1 MRARLAV
8 VGASV
13 ALALGGLAACSAQPD
28 VVRADA
34 AVKPASAADA
44 LKQASDKT
52 TVVTTARVSVT
63 LDATGVPGVDN
74 VDLTIDGAV
83 DNQAKRSMFSVDLS
97 KLSGSL
103 PSMPAS
109 AISSLLG
116 DGKVDV
122 VTDGANVYVKLGGLA
137 SILGATSDK
146 SWVEISGT
154 GAAQDAGTSFAD
166 GAAVLKLLESAGGVT
181 KVGSEQVRGV
191 DTTHYSAS
199 LDLATALAQL
209 NADDRAKAEDQLGR
223 VGIDPSSVQV
233 PVDVWIDNDG
243 LVRRVRIGVQP
254 PSGETTSN
262 ATAGTSGTLT
272 VEFYD
277 FGQPVAITV
286 PSADQ
291 VFKLDPSMLGGLV
304 NGLGGL
310 AGNLPVIGQRP
321 GS

>member
-52 TVVTTARVSVT
+52 TAVTTAKVSVT
-63 LDATGVPGVDN
+63 LDASGVPGVDN

-83 DNQAKRSMFSVDLS
+83 DNQAKRSMFTVDLS
-97 KLSGSL
+97 KLVASL
-103 PSMPAS
+103 PSIPTS

-116 DGKVDV
+116 DGKVEV
-122 VTDGANVYVKLGGLA
+122 VTDGGNVYVKLGGLA
-137 SILGATSDK
+137 SILGATSDT
-146 SWVEISGT
+146 SWVEISGAN
-154 GAAQDAGTSFAD
+154 AATDAGTSVAD

-223 VGIDPSSVQV
+223 VGIDPSSVTV
-233 PVDVWIDNDG
+233 PVDVWIGNDG

-254 PSGETTSN
+254 STGETSSS
-262 ATAGTSGTLT
+262 ATAGGTSGTLT

-277 FGQPVAITV
+277 FGQPAAITV
-286 PSADQ
+286 PSAGQ
-291 VFKLDPSMLGGLV
+291 AFQIDPSVLGGLF

-310 AGNLPVIGQRP
+310 VGNLPGVG
-321 GS
+321 G

>member
-13 ALALGGLAACSAQPD
+13 ALALGGLAACSTRQD

-34 AVKPASAADA
+34 AVKPVSAADA

-52 TVVTTARVSVT
+52 TAVNTTKVSVT
-63 LDATGVPGVDN
+63 FDASGVPGVDK
-74 VDLTIDGAV
+74 VDLTIDGAI
-83 DNQAKRSMFSVDLS
+83 DNQAQRSTFTVDLS
-97 KLSGSL
+97 QLAASL

-122 VTDGANVYVKLGGLA
+122 VTDGGNVYVKLGGLA
-137 SILGATSDK
+137 SILGATSNK
-146 SWVEISGT
+146 SWIEISGA
-154 GAAQDAGTSFAD
+154 GAAKDAGTSVAD
-166 GAAVLKLLESAGGVT
+166 GTALLKLLESAGGVT
-181 KVGSEQVRGV
+181 KVGSEQVRGT

-199 LDLATALAQL
+199 LDLATALSQL
-209 NADDRAKAEDQLGR
+209 SADDRAQAEDQLGR
-223 VGIDPSSVQV
+223 VGIDPSSVKV

-243 LVRRVRIGVQP
+243 LVRRVRVGVQP
-254 PSGETTSN
+254 SSGETPSN
-262 ATAGTSGTLT
+262 ATAGANGTLT
-272 VEFYD
+272 IEFYD
-277 FGQPVAITV
+277 FGQPVAVTV

-291 VFKLDPSMLGGLV
+291 VFQVDPSMLGGLV

-310 AGNLPVIGQRP
+310 AGNLPGITQP
-321 GS
+321 HGS

>member
-13 ALALGGLAACSAQPD
+13 ALALGGLAACSTQPD

-52 TVVTTARVSVT
+52 TAVTTAKVSVA
-63 LDATGVPGVDN
+63 LAASGVPGLDN

-83 DNQAKRSMFSVDLS
+83 DNQAQRSMFTVDLS
-97 KLSGSL
+97 KLAASL

-122 VTDGANVYVKLGGLA
+122 VTDGGNVYVKLGGLA
-137 SILGATSDK
+137 SILGATSNK
-146 SWVEISGT
+146 SWVEISG
-154 GAAQDAGTSFAD
+154 AGTAKDIGTSVAD
-166 GAAVLKLLESAGGVT
+166 GAAILKLLESAGGVT
-181 KVGSEQVRGV
+181 KVGNEQVRGV

-199 LDLATALAQL
+199 LDLATALSQL
-209 NADDRAKAEDQLGR
+209 SADDRAQAEDQLGR
-223 VGIDPSSVQV
+223 VGIDPSSVKV
-233 PVDVWIDNDG
+233 PVDVWIDSDG

-254 PSGETTSN
+254 SGGETSSN
-262 ATAGTSGTLT
+262 APAATGTVTI
-272 VEFYD
+272 EFYD

-286 PSADQ
+286 PSGDQ
-291 VFKLDPSMLGGLV
+291 VFPIDPSMLGGLV

-310 AGNLPVIGQRP
+310 AGNLPGVLQP
-321 GS
+321 HGS